1 MLVLTRSIGDS
12 IKIGDNVTVKVL
24 SVKGTQV
31 QIGIQAPK
39 EVPVHRQEIFD
50 RIQQNEAQK
59 QK

>member
-12 IKIGDNVTVKVL
+12 IKIGDNVTVKGL